1 MNDRNKSDRVT
12 LGMNQ
17 DNFSVED
24 RTGRTHPGTKE
35 RSVCGRLM
43 LRMVSS
49 MFCRL
54 RLRQPANSEN
64 AQHKRYRKELAE
76 CGTHAIKT
84 LSEWDYIDLDIPTGA
99 IDGIAG
105 K

>member
-1 MNDRNKSDRVT
+1 MNDRNNRDGVT

-43 LRMVSS
+43 LRMMSG
-49 MFCRL
+49 MFRRL
-54 RLRQPANSEN
+54 RLRQSTYSEN

-76 CGTHAIKT
+76 CETHAIKT